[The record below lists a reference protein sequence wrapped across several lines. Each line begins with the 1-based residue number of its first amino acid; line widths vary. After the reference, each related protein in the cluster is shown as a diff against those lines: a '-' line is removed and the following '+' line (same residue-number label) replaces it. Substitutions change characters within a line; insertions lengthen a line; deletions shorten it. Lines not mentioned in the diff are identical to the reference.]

1 MSLTDEER
9 SAIVDYRIEKAYGT
23 LADIRQLVPLA
34 MWGII
39 ASRMYYALYYA
50 ATALLINDGNKVST
64 HKGVIAMVN
73 LNYVK
78 NGPLTRDD
86 GILIGRIFAFRQG
99 SDYDD
104 FFEATEND
112 VAQYLPQVEKLVA
125 KLISLI
131 NERPIE

>member
-9 SAIVDYRIEKAYGT
+9 SAIVGYRIEKAYGT
-23 LADIRQLVPLA
+23 LADIKQLVPLA
-34 MWGII
+34 MWSII

-50 ATALLINDGNKVST
+50 ATALLIKDGNKVST

-112 VAQYLPQVEKLVA
+112 VAQYLPQVETLVA
-125 KLISLI
+125 KIISLI
-131 NERPIE
+131 NEH